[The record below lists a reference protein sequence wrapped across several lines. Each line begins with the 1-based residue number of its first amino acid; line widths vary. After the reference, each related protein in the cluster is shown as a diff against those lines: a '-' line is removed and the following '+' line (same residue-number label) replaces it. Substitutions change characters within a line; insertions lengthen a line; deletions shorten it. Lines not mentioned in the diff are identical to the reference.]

1 MAEEGAAILF
11 VGAFTLDVL
20 YTSPNFSKGPGKYLA
35 SSRIS
40 TASGMATTA
49 ASAAARL
56 GAKAAL
62 WASVGE
68 DATGQALIKEIEA
81 EGVDCQ
87 SVRRVAGGRT
97 ATAAIIVD
105 EKGERWV
112 VVDYDPVTQ
121 SPPAPDSLPD
131 LDSYQAVMAD
141 VRWPEASEYAL
152 KTLGGRGRLA
162 VLDMDVAERSILERL
177 APHASHIVASAIGAE
192 ILTGQS
198 DITAAGCWMA
208 RHYGCFVCVTNGG
221 DGAVWVAPDRLE
233 PHHVPSPSVEVRD
246 TNGAGDV
253 FHAAFTLALAEGRTE
268 AYAVQFAH
276 AAAAL
281 KCTVVGGRLGAPDRQ
296 TTVKLMKETY
306 LDER

>member
-1 MAEEGAAILF
+1 MAQEGAAILF
-11 VGAFTLDVL
+11 VGAFTLDML
-20 YTSPNFSKGPGKYLA
+20 YTTANFSNGPGKYLA

-49 ASAAARL
+49 ATAAARL
-56 GAKAAL
+56 GGKAAL

-68 DATGQALIKEIEA
+68 DVTGHDLIKEIEA
-81 EGVDCQ
+81 EGVDCRP
-87 SVRRVAGGRT
+87 VRVVTGGRT

-105 EKGERWV
+105 GQGERWV
-112 VVDYDPVTQ
+112 VVDYDPLTQ
-121 SPPAPDSLPD
+121 SPPAPDTLPD
-131 LDSYQAVMAD
+131 LNSYQAVMAD

-152 KTLGGRGRLA
+152 KNLRGRGRLA
-162 VLDMDVAERSILERL
+162 VLDMDVAERGTLEKL

-198 DITAAGCWMA
+198 DITSATCLIAKN
-208 RHYGCFVCVTNGG
+208 YGCFVCVTNGG
-221 DGAVWVAPDRLE
+221 EGAVWVSPDRLE
-233 PHHVPSPSVEVRD
+233 PHHVPSPKVEVRD

-253 FHAAFTLALAEGRTE
+253 FHAAFTLALAEGQAE

-296 TTVKLMKETY
+296 ATVKLMKETY
-306 LDER
+306 

>member
-1 MAEEGAAILF
+1 MAQEGAAILF

-20 YTSPNFSKGPGKYLA
+20 YTTTNFSNGPGKYLA

-49 ASAAARL
+49 ATAAARL

-68 DATGQALIKEIEA
+68 DVTGHALIKEIEA
-81 EGVDCQ
+81 EGVDCRP
-87 SVRRVAGGRT
+87 VRVVTGGRT

-105 EKGERWV
+105 GQGERWV
-112 VVDYDPVTQ
+112 VVDYDPLTQ
-121 SPPAPDSLPD
+121 SPPAPDTLPD
-131 LDSYQAVMAD
+131 LDCYQAVMAD

-152 KTLGGRGRLA
+152 KNLRGRGRLA
-162 VLDMDVAERSILERL
+162 VLDMDVAERGILEKL

-192 ILTGQS
+192 ILTGQA
-198 DITAAGCWMA
+198 DITSAACLIA
-208 RHYGCFVCVTNGG
+208 RNYGCFVCVTNGG
-221 DGAVWVAPDRLE
+221 EGAVWVAPDRLE
-233 PHHVPSPSVEVRD
+233 PHHVPSPKVEVRD

-253 FHAAFTLALAEGRTE
+253 FHAAFTLALAEGQAE

-296 TTVKLMKETY
+296 ATVKLMKETY
-306 LDER
+306 